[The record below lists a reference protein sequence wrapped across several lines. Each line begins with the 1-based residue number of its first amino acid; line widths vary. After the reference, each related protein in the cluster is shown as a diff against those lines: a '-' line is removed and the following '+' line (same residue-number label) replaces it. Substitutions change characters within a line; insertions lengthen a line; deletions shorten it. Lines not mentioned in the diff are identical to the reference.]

1 MSGPTIKPVHAPGSE
16 PYWLGRTRTMR
27 TIAFGL
33 AFFSLAA
40 AASAEGIHKLNKT
53 AKANKELRVQGY
65 VNFKGS
71 TCESSEPAPE
81 IELNIPP
88 KGGTVCMRA
97 GMVPLRNTWSGRD
110 QHCLGTRI
118 NGVFVIYKSFGSF
131 TGADT
136 MQYAVTVRGARSET
150 RTYDT
155 EIKVEAGQA
164 TAAGAS
170 STPPEPQ
177 EAGPMPIC
185 PALVS

>member
-1 MSGPTIKPVHAPGSE
+1 
-16 PYWLGRTRTMR
+16 MR

-53 AKANKELRVQGY
+53 AKTNKELSVQGY

-71 TCESSEPAPE
+71 ICESSGPLPE
-81 IELNIPP
+81 IELNTPP
-88 KGGTVCMRA
+88 KSGTVCVRA
-97 GMVPLRNTWSGRD
+97 GMVRLGYTWSGKD

-118 NGVFVIYKSFGSF
+118 SGVFVIYKSFGSF
-131 TGADT
+131 TGLET

-150 RTYDT
+150 RTYEA
-155 EIKVEAGQA
+155 EITVEAGQA

-170 STPPEPQ
+170 SAPPEPQ
-177 EAGPMPIC
+177 KAGPMPTC

>member
-1 MSGPTIKPVHAPGSE
+1 
-16 PYWLGRTRTMR
+16 MR
-27 TIAFGL
+27 TIALGL
-33 AFFSLAA
+33 AVFGLAA
-40 AASAEGIHKLNKT
+40 AASAADIQKLQKA

-71 TCESSEPAPE
+71 ICESSGPLPE

-97 GMVPLRNTWSGRD
+97 GMVRLGNTWSGKD
-110 QHCLGTRI
+110 LHCLGTRI
-118 NGVFVIYKSFGSF
+118 SGVFVIYRSFGSF
-131 TGADT
+131 TGLDT

-150 RTYDT
+150 RTFEA
-155 EIKVEAGQA
+155 EITVEAGQA
-164 TAAGAS
+164 TAAGAGPAPS
-170 STPPEPQ
+170 ESQ